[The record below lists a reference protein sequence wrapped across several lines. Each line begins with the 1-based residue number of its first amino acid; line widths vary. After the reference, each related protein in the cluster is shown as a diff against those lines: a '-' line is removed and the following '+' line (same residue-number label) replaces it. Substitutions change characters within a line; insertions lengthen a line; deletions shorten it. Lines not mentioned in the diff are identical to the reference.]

1 MDSPARV
8 LSAGRTEQRPISQF
22 DRLVLDRTE
31 NAVGQFLRCGPST
44 SCVGGTK
51 QHPPPAGRVWPHL
64 VEKQQRSA
72 SRLEQNWVPT
82 RKAIGVAGL
91 SSVGN
96 FDWGRPRFA
105 IVARQS
111 DPHVG
116 ILFGRFIE
124 LRCDQ
129 AVGNFG
135 DSRGMAGG
143 EGSFFEDK
151 FTFDH
156 RR

>member
-1 MDSPARV
+1 MNLPAGV
-8 LSAGRTEQRPISQF
+8 LSARRTEQRPISQF
-22 DRLVLDRTE
+22 DRLVLDRTK
-31 NAVGQFLRCGPST
+31 NTVGQFLRRGPSP
-44 SCVGGTK
+44 SCIGGTK

-64 VEKQQRSA
+64 VEKQQRAA

-105 IVARQS
+105 IVARQPDS
-111 DPHVG
+111 HVG
-116 ILFGRFIE
+116 ILFGRSTE
-124 LRCDQ
+124 PRCDQ
-129 AVGNFG
+129 AVGSFD

-151 FTFDH
+151 
-156 RR
+156 